1 MTTLN
6 QVIAVRNRKTVYRDG
21 DRCIKLFNEGYCKA
35 DILNEACN
43 QARIEETGIH
53 VPKVLEVAMI
63 DGKWAIISEYIQ
75 GRTFADLMSEHSDEI
90 DAYLGRFV
98 DIQKSILSQK
108 CPGLNEL
115 KHKMNRKISQADID
129 ATTRYE
135 LHTRLHGLT
144 QEDSICHGDF
154 NPTNIIISQDG
165 TPYILDWSHV
175 TQGHRA
181 GDAARTYLLFRLAGE
196 DVVAEKYLN
205 LFCKKTDTARQIV
218 QKWMPIVAT
227 SQSVKGHEKERE
239 FLLSWANV
247 VDYE

>member
-1 MTTLN
+1 MTELKN
-6 QVIAVRNRKTVYRDG
+6 VIAVRNRKTIYRDG
-21 DRCIKLFNEGYCKA
+21 DRCIKLFCENYSKA

-43 QARIEETGIH
+43 QARIEETDIH

-63 DGKWAIISEYIQ
+63 DGKWAIISEYIH
-75 GRTFADLMSEHSDEI
+75 GRNFADIMAEHANERDK
-90 DAYLGRFV
+90 YLEQFV
-98 DIQKSILSQK
+98 DIQHDILNHR
-108 CPGLNEL
+108 CAGLNEL
-115 KHKMNRKISQADID
+115 KHKMNRKISLADID

-135 LHTRLHGLT
+135 LHTRLHGLA
-144 QEDSICHGDF
+144 QEDSVCHGDF
-154 NPTNIIISQDG
+154 NPTNIIIADDG

-175 TQGHRA
+175 TQGSGA

-196 DVVAEKYLN
+196 VETADRYLDI
-205 LFCKKTDTARQIV
+205 FCRKTDTAHQIV